1 MYNYKILMSQLV
13 QYAKVIH
20 NMVTNQMIKWSD
32 MHMLKSFDVSVK
44 NLQKDLLEMADATK
58 EQITSAVASLVN
70 HDSALAIKV
79 MDNDDIIDNLQ
90 KEIDDKAIRLIAMQN
105 PMATDLRGV
114 FSATKVA
121 SDLERMADY
130 AVDIAKIS
138 VRYQDEGFYKIL
150 DNIKKMTVLVC
161 DMIEAGVD
169 AYLTTNVE
177 NSYAI
182 CKKDDEVDDIFRD
195 IFGEVLGIIARGEN
209 TTEQLPQLLFV
220 CKYLERAAD
229 HVTNICENTIYLV
242 TGVYLDLNK

>member
-1 MYNYKILMSQLV
+1 
-13 QYAKVIH
+13 
-20 NMVTNQMIKWSD
+20 
-32 MHMLKSFDVSVK
+32 MLKSFDISVK
-44 NLQKDLLEMADATK
+44 NLHKDLLEMSDATK
-58 EQITSAVASLVN
+58 EQISLAVTALVN

-79 MDNDDIIDNLQ
+79 MDSDDVIDNLQ

-138 VRYQDEGFYKIL
+138 VRYQDEGFHKIL
-150 DNIKKMTVLVC
+150 QNIQKMTGLVC
-161 DMIEAGVD
+161 DMIGEGVN
-169 AYLTTNVE
+169 AYLNTNVDD
-177 NSYAI
+177 SYTI

-195 IFGEVLGIIARGEN
+195 IFGEVLGIIARGDN
-209 TTEQLPQLLFV
+209 ATEQLPQLLFV